1 MRNSTERRFRQL
13 LPYRSILLRSNLLLA
28 ICLFTAS
35 TPLRPMLAQTATQT
49 NHAPSG
55 WFLAG
60 SKPASYR
67 TGVDKELIRDG
78 QPSAYLVSAPP
89 VPNGFGTLM
98 QSISATNYA
107 GKRVRL
113 RASIQSQNVGDWA
126 GIWLRADQGQT
137 AVAFDNMQNR
147 AIKGT
152 QSWTSHDVVLD
163 IPKDATGISFGV
175 LLSGPGEVWV
185 NHMTLEIVD
194 QLVAVTSPG
203 PSPNAP
209 LSATPVNLN
218 FKD

>member
-1 MRNSTERRFRQL
+1 MNLTANNRKQSRLRTQVSITGHL
-13 LPYRSILLRSNLLLA
+13 LAACGLGAALLLSPV
-28 ICLFTAS
+28 F
-35 TPLRPMLAQTATQT
+35 AQTATQT

-67 TGVDKELIRDG
+67 TGVDNELIRDG
-78 QPSAYLVSAPP
+78 QPSAYLVSATPE
-89 VPNGFGTLM
+89 PNGFGTLM
-98 QSISATNYA
+98 QSISAANYA

-113 RASIQSQNVGDWA
+113 RASIQSHDVDEWA

-194 QLVAVTSPG
+194 QRVAVTSPG

-209 LSATPVNLN
+209 LSATPVNMN